1 MLPQG
6 VLASLPRLALPA
18 AFRPG
23 PALDFIANLPPQLAP
38 YPARRL
44 ANRGLGPVL
53 GQAGTLEVRL
63 ATSAREVRAAQR
75 LRYEVF
81 YEEMSAVASPA
92 CRLLRRDIDAFD
104 AVCDHLIVLDR
115 ARMVHKPGRPAR
127 PLVVGAYRLLRQDQA
142 QARGFYSQGEFD
154 VAALLRRHPG
164 RRFLELGRSCVLPAY
179 RTKRTVELLWH
190 GIWAYVRHHRID
202 AMFGCAS
209 LDGIDPDQW
218 QPQLALLGGHRA
230 NGEWAASAHPHR
242 HVPMTAAS
250 LDKDAAKSA
259 LRALPPLLKGYLRL
273 GAALGDGAVIDPQ
286 FQTLD
291 VLVILPVERIEA
303 RYIAYYG
310 ASGERYGG

>member
-18 AFRPG
+18 ALLPG
-23 PALDFIANLPPQLAP
+23 PALDLIANLPPQLVP
-38 YPARRL
+38 YPARRW

-63 ATSAREVRAAQR
+63 ATSSREVRAAQR

-81 YEEMSAVASPA
+81 HEEMSAAPSA
-92 CRLLRRDIDAFD
+92 RCRLLRRDIDAFD

-115 ARMVHKPGRPAR
+115 ARTAPQPGRPAH

-142 QARGFYSQGEFD
+142 PARGFYSEGEFEIRP
-154 VAALLRRHPG
+154 LLRRHPE

-209 LDGIDPDQW
+209 LEGVDPDRW

-230 NGEWAASAHPHR
+230 SGEWSARALPHR
-242 HVPMTAAS
+242 HVPMPEAS
-250 LDKDAAKSA
+250 LDREAAKSA

-273 GAALGDGAVIDPQ
+273 GATIGDGAVIDPR
-286 FQTLD
+286 FRTLD
-291 VLVILPVERIEA
+291 VLVILPVERIEP

-310 ASGERYGG
+310 PSGERYGG